1 MHAKIA
7 MQFKQSLIQRL
18 DISKIKPFITKMVE
32 LRKKVGIELAID
44 ANIQKLSEVKIEPK
58 CLIDANISNTNGQ
71 LIIYY
76 KYNDVLVQSS
86 NHAPYIIFDDFTHT
100 MRDIDA
106 EHKFRD
112 ILLHYHPIS
121 TDENPIFYESPYLDQ
136 IIGETNIKK

>member
-1 MHAKIA
+1 
-7 MQFKQSLIQRL
+7 
-18 DISKIKPFITKMVE
+18 MVE

-44 ANIQKLSEVKIEPK
+44 ANIQKLSEVKIKPK

-86 NHAPYIIFDDFTHT
+86 NHAPYIIFDDFTYT

-121 TDENPIFYESPYLDQ
+121 TDENSIFYESP
-136 IIGETNIKK
+136 I